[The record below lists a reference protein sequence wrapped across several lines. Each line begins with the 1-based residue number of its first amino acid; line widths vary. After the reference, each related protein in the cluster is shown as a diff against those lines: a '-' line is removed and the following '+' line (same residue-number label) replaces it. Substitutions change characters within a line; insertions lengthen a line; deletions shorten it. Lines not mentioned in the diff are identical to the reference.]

1 MYYPGI
7 EYQVLNTRYYPGKR
21 RRKMESTINDWEILI
36 LIGRNNYI
44 LLAAKKNHAQKL
56 KDGHEVLCKLK

>member
-21 RRKMESTINDWEILI
+21 KRKMESTINDWKIPI

-44 LLAAKKNHAQKL
+44 HLAAKNNHAQKL